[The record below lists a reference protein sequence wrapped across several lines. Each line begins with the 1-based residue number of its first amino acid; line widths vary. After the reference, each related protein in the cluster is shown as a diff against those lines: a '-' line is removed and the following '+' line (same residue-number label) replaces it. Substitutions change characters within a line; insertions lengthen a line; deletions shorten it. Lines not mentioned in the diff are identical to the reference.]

1 MLISYIFECNYCD
14 LKKFATQLTAEVTRQ
29 QNNRNN
35 SRPSTSTTTTTEPS
49 TNSQTSQTPHA
60 RGRTRVTRSAAASQ
74 ADTMA
79 ALFAG
84 GRRNPVEHGKH
95 RSYPYATT
103 HLRFRPP
110 KLAASQGNADHT
122 ALKAAAD
129 KALAY
134 QVFPQ
139 QATSGKKKKE
149 KKVQSQHPL
158 FEASTVIL
166 ARYLQAGIIIR
177 SKLFWKSASSQRSNV
192 GHG

>member
-74 ADTMA
+74 ADTMT

-103 HLRFRPP
+103 HLRFRPTP
-110 KLAASQGNADHT
+110 ETGSKS
-122 ALKAAAD
+122 KATPTTLHS
-129 KALAY
+129 KQQLTKPLPTRY
-134 QVFPQ
+134 FPNRPPP
-139 QATSGKKKKE
+139 AKRRKRRRFRVNT
-149 KKVQSQHPL
+149 HC
-158 FEASTVIL
+158 
-166 ARYLQAGIIIR
+166 
-177 SKLFWKSASSQRSNV
+177 SKPAP
-192 GHG
+192 